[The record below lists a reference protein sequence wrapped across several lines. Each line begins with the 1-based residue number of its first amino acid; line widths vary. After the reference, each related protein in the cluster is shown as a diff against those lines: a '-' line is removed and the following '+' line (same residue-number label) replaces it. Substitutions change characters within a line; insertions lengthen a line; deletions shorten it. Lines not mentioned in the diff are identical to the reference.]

1 MQWWYFIMNPFNALY
16 AVPLSVILAAP
27 VSAQAQYYP
36 PTYMGAGHSAP
47 VVVPPTVINTA
58 PPRTYEHNSSKK
70 SCRESEIDLF
80 LFGIR
85 RTTGD
90 CTP

>member
-1 MQWWYFIMNPFNALY
+1 MNSFNVLY
-16 AVPLSVILAAP
+16 AIPLSLILGAP
-27 VSAQAQYYP
+27 VSAQSQYYP
-36 PTYMGAGHSAP
+36 PNYYGGGNNAP
-47 VVVPPTVINTA
+47 VVVPPTIINNA

>member
-1 MQWWYFIMNPFNALY
+1 MNRFNVLY
-16 AVPLSVILAAP
+16 AVPLSLMLGAP
-27 VSAQAQYYP
+27 VSAQSQYYP
-36 PTYMGAGHSAP
+36 PNFYGGVNSP
-47 VVVPPTVINTA
+47 VVVPPTIINNT
-58 PPRTYEHNSSKK
+58 PSRTYMENESKK

>member
-1 MQWWYFIMNPFNALY
+1 MNSFNVLY
-16 AVPLSVILAAP
+16 AVPLAMVMAVP
-27 VSAQAQYYP
+27 VSAQSQYYP
-36 PTYMGAGHSAP
+36 PNYYGGGNSAP
-47 VVVPPTVINTA
+47 VVVPPTIINTA
-58 PPRTYEHNSSKK
+58 PPKTYEHNSSKK
-70 SCRESEIDLF
+70 SCKESEIDLF

>member
-1 MQWWYFIMNPFNALY
+1 MNSFNVLY
-16 AVPLSVILAAP
+16 AIPLSLILGAP
-27 VSAQAQYYP
+27 VSAQSQYYP
-36 PTYMGAGHSAP
+36 PNYYGGNGANTAP
-47 VVVPPTVINTA
+47 VVVPPTIINNA
-58 PPRTYEHNSSKK
+58 PPKTYMENESKK

>member
-1 MQWWYFIMNPFNALY
+1 MNSFNVLY
-16 AVPLSVILAAP
+16 AIPLSLILGAP
-27 VSAQAQYYP
+27 VSAQSQYYP
-36 PTYMGAGHSAP
+36 PNYYGGGGVNSP
-47 VVVPPTVINTA
+47 VVVPPTIINNA
-58 PPRTYEHNSSKK
+58 PPKTYMENESKK
-70 SCRESEIDLF
+70 TCRESEIDLF

>member
-1 MQWWYFIMNPFNALY
+1 MNSFNVLY
-16 AVPLSVILAAP
+16 AIPLSLIFGAP
-27 VSAQAQYYP
+27 VSAQSQYYP
-36 PTYMGAGHSAP
+36 PNYYGGGGVNSP
-47 VVVPPTVINTA
+47 VVVPPTVINNA
-58 PPRTYEHNSSKK
+58 PPKTYMENESKK

>member
-1 MQWWYFIMNPFNALY
+1 MNSFNVLY
-16 AVPLSVILAAP
+16 AIPLSLILGAP
-27 VSAQAQYYP
+27 VSAQSQYYP
-36 PTYMGAGHSAP
+36 PNYYGGGSVNSP
-47 VVVPPTVINTA
+47 VVVPPTVINNA
-58 PPRTYEHNSSKK
+58 PPKTYMENESKK

>member
-1 MQWWYFIMNPFNALY
+1 MNPSNVLY
-16 AVPLSVILAAP
+16 AIPLTLIVGAVP
-27 VSAQAQYYP
+27 VSAQSQYYP
-36 PTYMGAGHSAP
+36 PNYYGGGNSTP
-47 VVVPPTVINTA
+47 VVVPPTIINNA

>member
-1 MQWWYFIMNPFNALY
+1 MKSLFAI
-16 AVPLSVILAAP
+16 AVLSLTSTPTLAQ
-27 VSAQAQYYP
+27 SYYP
-36 PTYMGAGHSAP
+36 PNYYGGGASSP
-47 VVVPPTVINTA
+47 VVVPPTIINNA

-70 SCRESEIDLF
+70 SCKESEIDLF

>member
-1 MQWWYFIMNPFNALY
+1 MNSFNVLY
-16 AVPLSVILAAP
+16 AVPLAMVMAVP
-27 VSAQAQYYP
+27 VSAQSQYYP
-36 PTYMGAGHSAP
+36 PTYYGGGNSAP
-47 VVVPPTVINTA
+47 VVVPPTIINTA
-58 PPRTYEHNSSKK
+58 PPKTYEHNSSKK
-70 SCRESEIDLF
+70 SCKESEIDLF